1 MLENRLLHL
10 VARVAVRVSSPLRA
24 RQVVADLGGLFPPLT
39 LAEATQVAHRLEGA
53 GTCLSRALTIA
64 ARLPG
69 SQVVIGSD
77 GPEAGSFWAHAW
89 VERDG
94 TVVSATPPSRVEIT
108 RL

>member
-1 MLENRLLHL
+1 MLENLLLHV
-10 VARVAVRVSSPLRA
+10 VARVAVRARTPLRA
-24 RQVVADLGGLFPPLT
+24 KRVVDAVGRLLPPLS
-39 LAEATQVAHRLEGA
+39 LGEAMKAAQELEGS

-77 GPEAGSFWAHAW
+77 GRSEGAFQAHAW

-94 TVVSATPPSRVEIT
+94 TVISATPPARVEIA

>member
-1 MLENRLLHL
+1 MNRLLHV
-10 VARVAVRVSSPLRA
+10 VARLAVRASTPLRA
-24 RQVVADLGGLFPPLT
+24 KRIVDALGGLLPPLSVG
-39 LAEATQVAHRLEGA
+39 EAMRIAQELEGA

-64 ARLPG
+64 ARLPR

-77 GPEAGSFWAHAW
+77 GPTESSFAAHAW

-94 TVVSATPPSRVEIT
+94 TIVSATPPARVEIA